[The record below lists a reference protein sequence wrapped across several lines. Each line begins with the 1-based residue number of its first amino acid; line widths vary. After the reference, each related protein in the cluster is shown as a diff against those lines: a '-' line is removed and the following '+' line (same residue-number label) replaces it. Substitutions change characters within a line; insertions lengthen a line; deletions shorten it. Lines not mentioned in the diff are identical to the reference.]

1 MKMKAIERE
10 TFLFLSD
17 FYFQMESLSDRLTF
31 RNLKHIIV
39 YLGLLMPS
47 LIVLIASRFLRK
59 THYVY
64 L

>member
-1 MKMKAIERE
+1 MKIKAPETD

-17 FYFQMESLSDRLTF
+17 FYFQTESLSDMLTF
-31 RNLKHIIV
+31 RNLKHIRV

-47 LIVLIASRFLRK
+47 LIVLITSRFLREI
-59 THYVY
+59 HYVY